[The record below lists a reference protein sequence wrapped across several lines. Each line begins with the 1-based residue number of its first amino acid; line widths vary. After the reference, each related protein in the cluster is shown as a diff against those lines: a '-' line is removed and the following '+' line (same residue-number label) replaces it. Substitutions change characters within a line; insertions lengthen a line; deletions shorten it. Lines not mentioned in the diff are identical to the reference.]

1 MMFTKSV
8 VYLSFTFLEYVQF
21 IPWYNHLADEI
32 HFISVTYGLHH
43 VCALRLRTRSGNR
56 VS

>member
-1 MMFTKSV
+1 MFTKSV
-8 VYLSFTFLEYVQF
+8 VYFLLTYLEDVQF
-21 IPWYNHLADEI
+21 ISWYNHLADEI

-56 VS
+56 IS